1 MGRGYKEVET
11 PVVVQFDGEQEEIK
25 GNLFLDGNLQ
35 TPSLSLG
42 RMLTWLRNSQ
52 RVLSGAPLKQILNEV
67 RYVMVAGNKR

>member
-1 MGRGYKEVET
+1 VET